1 MLVLILSPV
10 DRPMG
15 FSITKAWLALLIFV
29 LISLVVKTLLPRYV
43 SSSTSCSGDQY
54 WIANWWCSYTGPE
67 SF

>member
-43 SSSTSCSGDQY
+43 SSSTSSSSDQY
-54 WIANWWCSYTGPE
+54 WIAN
-67 SF
+67 